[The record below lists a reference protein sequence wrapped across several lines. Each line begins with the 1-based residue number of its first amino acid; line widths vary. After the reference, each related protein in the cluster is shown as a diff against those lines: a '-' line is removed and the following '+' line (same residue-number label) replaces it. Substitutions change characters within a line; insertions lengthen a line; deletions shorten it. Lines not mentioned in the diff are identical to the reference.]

1 MKYQI
6 SFIQAE
12 RIALRKMIEDR
23 LEHDRLAKQVPEAI
37 THKNPRVLIEK
48 PMTLESAQ
56 TAPSSQEEISE
67 TPTKYHRKNVPSIDK
82 YRNNYTDL
90 NAKKKE
96 STFTVYG
103 PTIGQ
108 IDKKWTPD

>member
-37 THKNPRVLIEK
+37 KNHRVVNEK

-56 TAPSSQEEISE
+56 TAPSSQE
-67 TPTKYHRKNVPSIDK
+67 
-82 YRNNYTDL
+82 
-90 NAKKKE
+90 
-96 STFTVYG
+96 
-103 PTIGQ
+103 
-108 IDKKWTPD
+108 